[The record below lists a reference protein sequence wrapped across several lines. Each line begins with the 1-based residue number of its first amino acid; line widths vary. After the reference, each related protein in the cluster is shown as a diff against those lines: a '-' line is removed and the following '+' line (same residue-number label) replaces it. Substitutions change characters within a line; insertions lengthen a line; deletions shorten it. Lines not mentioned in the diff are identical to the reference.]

1 MLLEI
6 WNFYYLRKCIQCL
19 GNKIACTCDHTG
31 SYHVSRVT
39 SFRIINNRLSLET
52 YERQFSTWKKKK
64 KKKRGLSQEMSFI
77 DISNSIAET
86 NIPQEWKCLYTKHSG
101 GYDVIRT
108 VFFKARILE
117 ENNKRN
123 SSNYLLGTISVSY
136 HILSW
141 QQPDT

>member
-1 MLLEI
+1 MKDNSPPE
-6 WNFYYLRKCIQCL
+6 
-19 GNKIACTCDHTG
+19 
-31 SYHVSRVT
+31 
-39 SFRIINNRLSLET
+39 
-52 YERQFSTWKKKK
+52 KKK

-86 NIPQEWKCLYTKHSG
+86 NISQEWKCLYTKHSG

-136 HILSW
+136 HILSS